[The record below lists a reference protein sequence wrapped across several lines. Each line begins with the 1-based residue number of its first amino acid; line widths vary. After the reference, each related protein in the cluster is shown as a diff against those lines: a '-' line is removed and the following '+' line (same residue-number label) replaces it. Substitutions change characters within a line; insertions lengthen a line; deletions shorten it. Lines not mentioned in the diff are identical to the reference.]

1 MPRRH
6 STQGLITSE
15 RRGIM
20 GTRKPLGQMHSI
32 APLRAH
38 WFFFFFLAERVLD
51 TGKYFEGDQD
61 NLFPTKEK
69 IVR

>member
-1 MPRRH
+1 
-6 STQGLITSE
+6 
-15 RRGIM
+15 M

-32 APLRAH
+32 APLCAH
-38 WFFFFFLAERVLD
+38 WFFFLAERLLD